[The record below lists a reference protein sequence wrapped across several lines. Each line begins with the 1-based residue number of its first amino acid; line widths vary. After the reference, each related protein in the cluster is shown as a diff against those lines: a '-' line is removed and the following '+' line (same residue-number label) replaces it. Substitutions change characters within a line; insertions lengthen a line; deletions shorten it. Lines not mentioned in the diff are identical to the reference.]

1 MAASNNARGSS
12 LALITGG
19 GARRGGSRGVMGGA
33 ELNPGGETLV
43 SITGRSGVLATVT
56 GDLTSHRAE
65 SAVDFPRVSEAES
78 SGMLFGGVLI
88 SAGLGFV
95 VRDGMEI
102 DLGEAFGL
110 ERGFMEILTGGA
122 WDVGLLLRD
131 MMGLLREM
139 VGNMEEGLE

>member
-1 MAASNNARGSS
+1 
-12 LALITGG
+12 
-19 GARRGGSRGVMGGA
+19 MGGA
-33 ELNPGGETLV
+33 ELNPGGGTLV

-65 SAVDFPRVSEAES
+65 SAVDFPRVSEAEFS
-78 SGMLFGGVLI
+78 ARLFGGVLI

-95 VRDGMEI
+95 ARVGMEI

-122 WDVGLLLRD
+122 WEVGLLCDR
-131 MMGLLREM
+131 
-139 VGNMEEGLE
+139 EEGLE

>member
-1 MAASNNARGSS
+1 
-12 LALITGG
+12 
-19 GARRGGSRGVMGGA
+19 MGGA
-33 ELNPGGETLV
+33 ELNPGSGTLV

-78 SGMLFGGVLI
+78 SARLFGGVLI

-95 VRDGMEI
+95 ARVGM
-102 DLGEAFGL
+102 EAFGL

-122 WDVGLLLRD
+122 WEVGLLCD
-131 MMGLLREM
+131 
-139 VGNMEEGLE
+139 MEEGLE